1 MLLFSTP
8 TKNKMNKNYLMPT
21 QDAGRKFIMRQ
32 IQGGIVMLNLLRFR
46 ETADYSD
53 TPELGQ
59 AAPISGKQA
68 YQLYIEHT
76 LPFLSKSGGEVLFM
90 GEGGDFLIGPA
101 DERWDA
107 VLLIRQHSVNSFLA
121 FENDEA
127 YMKGIVHRTAA
138 LADSRL
144 LPIVET
150 K

>member
-1 MLLFSTP
+1 MDNT
-8 TKNKMNKNYLMPT
+8 YLMPT
-21 QDAGRKFIMRQ
+21 QEAGRKFIMRQ

-53 TPELGQ
+53 TPELEPTE
-59 AAPISGKQA
+59 PISGKQA

-76 LPFLSKSGGEVLFM
+76 LPFLTKSGGEVLFM

-107 VLLIRQHSVNSFLA
+107 VLLIKQHSVNSFLA

-127 YMKGIVHRTAA
+127 YMKGIGHRTAA